1 MQFKVNRKCQIQNK
15 RSKILKKF
23 IKEIWKIQNFN
34 KQRIRRTEKSEQWKK
49 LEKEQW
55 INKYLE
61 MNVNASGKV
70 LKLMQID

>member
-15 RSKILKKF
+15 RSKILKK

-49 LEKEQW
+49 LEKGQW
-55 INKYLE
+55 GILD
-61 MNVNASGKV
+61 MSVNSSGKV
-70 LKLMQID
+70 LKLIQID